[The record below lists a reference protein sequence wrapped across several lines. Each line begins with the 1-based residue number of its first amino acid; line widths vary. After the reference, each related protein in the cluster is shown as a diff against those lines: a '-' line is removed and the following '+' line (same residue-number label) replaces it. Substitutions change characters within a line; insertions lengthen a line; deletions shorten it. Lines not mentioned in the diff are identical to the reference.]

1 MKSRIKLDKEDK
13 EYIVSQIIEYFEKE
27 KNEEIGNL
35 AATLYLDFITE
46 NIGPYF
52 YNQGVKD
59 SIAFMS
65 DKIDDMYSLEFIT
78 K

>member
-1 MKSRIKLDKEDK
+1 MNSRIKLDKEDK
-13 EYIVSQIIEYFEKE
+13 EYIISKIIEYFEKE

-35 AATLYLDFITE
+35 GATLYLDFITE
-46 NIGPYF
+46 NIAPYF

-59 SIAFMS
+59 SISFMN

>member
-1 MKSRIKLDKEDK
+1 MNSKIKLDKEEK
-13 EYIVSQIIEYFEKE
+13 EHIVSQIIEYFEKE

-46 NIGPYF
+46 NIAPYF